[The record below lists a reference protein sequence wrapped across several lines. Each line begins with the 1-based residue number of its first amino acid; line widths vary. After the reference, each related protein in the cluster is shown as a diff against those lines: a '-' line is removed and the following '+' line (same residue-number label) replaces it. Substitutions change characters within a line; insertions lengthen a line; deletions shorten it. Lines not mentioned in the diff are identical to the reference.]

1 MSRKHTA
8 AEAYATTNAEID
20 SMIDRLQAA
29 RAAHAQRAAQQP
41 GNWGF
46 AGDLD
51 GLRESLQ
58 RALESVGA

>member
-1 MSRKHTA
+1 MSRKHTGP
-8 AEAYATTNAEID
+8 EAYAANNAEID
-20 SMIDRLQAA
+20 ALIERLQAA
-29 RAAHAQRAAQQP
+29 RTQHAQRAAAQP

-51 GLRESLQ
+51 ALRGNLE

>member
-8 AEAYATTNAEID
+8 AEAYAATDADID
-20 SMIDRLQAA
+20 SMIQRLQAA
-29 RAAHAQRAAQQP
+29 RQAHAQRAAQQP

-46 AGDLD
+46 AGDLQ

-58 RALESVGA
+58 RALEAVGA